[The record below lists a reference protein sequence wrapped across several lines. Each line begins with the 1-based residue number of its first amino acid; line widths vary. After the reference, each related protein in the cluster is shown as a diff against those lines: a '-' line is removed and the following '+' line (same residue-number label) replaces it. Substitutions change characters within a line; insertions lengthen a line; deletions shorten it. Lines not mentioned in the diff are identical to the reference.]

1 MAFEQRDRDILG
13 RTGRITVKGKT
24 VETPVFLPV
33 VNPLIDT
40 IPPRRL
46 EEEFRCQAL
55 ITNSYIVWKHMDR
68 ENPPDIHALLDF
80 HGVVMTDS
88 GAYQIL
94 VYGGVEV
101 SQREIIE
108 WQKAINSDIAVIL
121 DIPTGWGVDR
131 GKVEATVEETL
142 RRAREAVPLIR
153 DSDALWVG
161 PIQGGVYLDLVARSA
176 REVGEMPYHIHA
188 LGSPTQVMER
198 YNYPVL
204 VDMAMTAKINA
215 PRSRPL
221 HLFGA
226 GHPNILALSVA
237 MGYDIFDSASYALFA
252 KDDRYMTPRTTLQ
265 LGSLEHLPCTCPV
278 CSKTDPQSLRELP
291 KGERQR
297 KLAEHNLHVILGE
310 MRTIKQAIHEGSL
323 WELVEQRSRG
333 HPQLTSALKT
343 LAKYRDHLEEG
354 APGFKGRGIFIYDHL
369 SLARPEVTRFRRR
382 LRQRVRLGSPT
393 RVVFSSPT
401 ERPYTEASEF
411 KEISAEEALE
421 GVDVVFVDAPLGA
434 VPLPLAYTYPATQHM
449 ISTPLDHETIVEAVE
464 AATQYLAETPATTL
478 VLHWNT
484 PLDQA
489 LLTKLG
495 EPPNLDLN
503 QHTPQ
508 EAAAW
513 IKAHK
518 QIRYNNRELK
528 E

>member
-131 GKVEATVEETL
+131 EKVEATVEETL

-297 KLAEHNLHVILGE
+297 KLAEHNLH
-310 MRTIKQAIHEGSL
+310 
-323 WELVEQRSRG
+323 
-333 HPQLTSALKT
+333 
-343 LAKYRDHLEEG
+343 
-354 APGFKGRGIFIYDHL
+354 
-369 SLARPEVTRFRRR
+369 
-382 LRQRVRLGSPT
+382 
-393 RVVFSSPT
+393 
-401 ERPYTEASEF
+401 
-411 KEISAEEALE
+411 
-421 GVDVVFVDAPLGA
+421 
-434 VPLPLAYTYPATQHM
+434 
-449 ISTPLDHETIVEAVE
+449 
-464 AATQYLAETPATTL
+464 
-478 VLHWNT
+478 
-484 PLDQA
+484 
-489 LLTKLG
+489 
-495 EPPNLDLN
+495 
-503 QHTPQ
+503 
-508 EAAAW
+508 
-513 IKAHK
+513 
-518 QIRYNNRELK
+518 
-528 E
+528 